1 MANTSRPSGFK
12 PVQHLDGSAWNGKV
26 SMFLCPST
34 TSAAIYIGDAVVSG
48 GTAGAAGVTVNGI
61 DCEGM
66 STVAAATA
74 GGAILGV
81 CVGVLPLQSDLSV
94 KYRKASTS
102 MIVLVVTDPSV
113 VYEVQEDNVGNDI
126 AVTQVGNNFDLA
138 AGAGGSTTTGISGM
152 LLDSSDGSGTASA
165 TFRLL
170 GLVKRP
176 DNALGTAAKWL
187 VTANE
192 HEFKSTTGV

>member
-1 MANTSRPSGFK
+1 MANVSKPSGFK
-12 PVQHLDGSAWNGKV
+12 PVQHLDGSPWNGKV
-26 SMFLCPST
+26 QMFLAT
-34 TSAAIYIGDAVVSG
+34 GATGAIYRGDAVVSG

-66 STVAAATA
+66 STVAPATA

-81 CVGVLPLQSDLSV
+81 AIGFLPYQPDLSIM
-94 KYRKASTS
+94 YRVNSTNR
-102 MIVLVVTDPSV
+102 IVLVVTDPTV
-113 VYEVQEDNVGNDI
+113 IYEVEEDGVGGVI

-138 AGAGGSTTTGISGM
+138 AGAGGNTTTGTSGM
-152 LLDSSDGSGTASA
+152 LLDSSDASGTATA

-170 GLVKRP
+170 GLAKRP

-187 VTANE
+187 VKVNE
-192 HEFKSTTGV
+192 HEMTAAVGV